1 MSSNETSEKYGQYSL
16 ENSITNAT
24 TPSPPSEPN
33 PGARSSHLDYANSAG
48 LTHTITAES
57 RLPAFGGAF
66 QPGLYR
72 PPKKTA
78 NPAPLGLCA
87 FGLSAF
93 LLGCIEMRTRDITE
107 PSIIV
112 APAFAYGGLVQLL
125 AGMW

>member
-1 MSSNETSEKYGQYSL
+1 MASNEDSEKYNLQ
-16 ENSITNAT
+16 NTITNAT
-24 TPSPPSEPN
+24 TPSPPSEPT
-33 PGARSSHLDYANSAG
+33 PGAQSSHLDYANSAG

-72 PPKKTA
+72 QQKKAA

-87 FGLSAF
+87 FGLTAF
-93 LLGCIEMRTRDITE
+93 LLGCIEMRARDITQ
-107 PSIIV
+107 PSILV